1 MGSWL
6 SAIQRCRTTDD
17 DGRGLQDRDAGRHV
31 LVDVSPLL
39 SGKEDDKRD
48 IDVLLMGNRVGRLP
62 RYARLVAAGE
72 VIAERR
78 PSTAFRQE
86 ETGAA

>member
-62 RYARLVAAGE
+62 RHARLVAAGAFDG
-72 VIAERR
+72 VSAGGDGRCLIRLR
-78 PSTAFRQE
+78 P
-86 ETGAA
+86 